1 MPITVRLR
9 RPHPSQQQILDQ
21 ARRFNVLAIGR
32 RGGKSALGQ
41 LVLVRTALDGQPGA
55 YLAPTYKLL
64 AEFWRELVAVCA
76 PVTRRKLED
85 EHRLELITG
94 GVIECWSTDTGD
106 PARGRKYRTVVLDE
120 AAMMPSLQDIW
131 NLAVRPTLVDLVGSA
146 WFLSTPKGLNDFYL
160 LWLLGQDSLQPE
172 WASWQMP
179 TDVNPYISRA
189 EIDAARR
196 EMPQRAAAQELD
208 AQFLEVEG
216 AGVFAGVGAVSRLK
230 PHGPERGHSYAF
242 GVDWAAGGADW
253 TVISIVDVGTR
264 EQAAMDRFT
273 TADFDVS
280 VGRLHALS
288 RVFKPVSILAE
299 QNSIGLPLIQRLQRG
314 WTNALGDDWPALQV
328 QPWISTNA
336 SKAAAVQQLALNIEN
351 GEITLLDDAVQKG
364 ELQSF
369 EQKTLPSGMIRYA
382 APEGGHDDTVIAL
395 MLANRASLVEHGLVR
410 QKYGW
415 GGGPDGTGAPKRT
428 EWSFRR

>member
-1 MPITVRLR
+1 VPITVRLR
-9 RPHPSQQQILDQ
+9 RPHPAQQQILNE

-41 LVLVRTALDGQPGA
+41 LVLMQTALASKPGA

-64 AEFWRELVAVCA
+64 AEFWRELVNVAQ
-76 PVTRRKLED
+76 PVTKRKLED

-106 PARGRKYRTVVLDE
+106 PGRGRKYARVVIDE
-120 AAMMPSLQDIW
+120 AAMMGGLQDIW
-131 NLAVRPTLVDLVGSA
+131 NLAVRPTLVDLEGDA

-160 LWLLGQDSLQPE
+160 LWLLGQDPQQQQ

-179 TDVNPYISRA
+179 TDVNPYIPRE
-189 EIDAARR
+189 EIAQARR
-196 EMPQRAAAQELD
+196 EMPARAAAQELD
-208 AQFLEVEG
+208 AQFLEIEG
-216 AGVFAGVGAVSRLK
+216 AGVFSGVSAVSRLQ
-230 PHGPERGHSYAF
+230 PRGPERGHSYAF

-253 TVISIVDVGTR
+253 TVISVVDASLRQQV
-264 EQAAMDRFT
+264 AIDRFT
-273 TADFDVS
+273 TADFDMS

-288 RVFKPVSILAE
+288 RIYHPIATLAE

-314 WTNALGDDWPALQV
+314 WTNALGDAFPALAV
-328 QPWISTNA
+328 QGWVATNA
-336 SKAAAVQQLALNIEN
+336 SKAAAVQQLAINIEN

-364 ELQSF
+364 ELLSF
-369 EQKTLPSGMIRYA
+369 EQKTLPSGLIRYS

-395 MLANRASLVEHGLVR
+395 MLANRASQMETGLVR
-410 QKYGW
+410 QRYGFN
-415 GGGPDGTGAPKRT
+415 DARPKRT